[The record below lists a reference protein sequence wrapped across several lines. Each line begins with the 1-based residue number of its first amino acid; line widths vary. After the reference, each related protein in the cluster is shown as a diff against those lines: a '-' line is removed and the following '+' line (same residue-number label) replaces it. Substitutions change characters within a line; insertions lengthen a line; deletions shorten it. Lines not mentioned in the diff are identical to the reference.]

1 MNLVVFCYLQ
11 HLAGNGDFAQSES
24 WSGPDP
30 DPDPD
35 SNKQRHAYS
44 DAVQKKNL
52 RETLFSGKGEKT
64 KGALTCTFFLL
75 IKRKEKK
82 RKKSQCSLTLHCT
95 IHFTVQKEVSDVDIE
110 DGNQH
115 LDFDSARNSF
125 SLALKGSF
133 KFIYN

>member
-1 MNLVVFCYLQ
+1 MQ

-30 DPDPD
+30 DPDP
-35 SNKQRHAYS
+35 NKQQHAYS
-44 DAVQKKNL
+44 DAVQKKKL

-82 RKKSQCSLTLHCT
+82 RKKSVFTYITLHYPL
-95 IHFTVQKEVSDVDIE
+95 HS
-110 DGNQH
+110 
-115 LDFDSARNSF
+115 S
-125 SLALKGSF
+125 KGRQ
-133 KFIYN
+133 